1 MLELKGSARFL
12 LWLTVAQCLSH
23 AVHAEAVYQWK
34 DKDGQTVFS
43 QRPPQNAKA
52 TRVQAHAGKPAVDSN
67 QRLADQRKQL
77 SPSAPASKAEKPL
90 TPEEQAKLKDACAQ
104 AKNALKLL
112 QENNRPRYIDSNGQ
126 LDVMT
131 AALKAERI
139 ADAKRK
145 ANDYCR

>member
-1 MLELKGSARFL
+1 MLELKGSARFV
-12 LWLTVAQCLSH
+12 LWLTVAPCLSH

-34 DKDGQTVFS
+34 DQDGQTVFS
-43 QRPPQNAKA
+43 QRPPENAKA

-77 SPSAPASKAEKPL
+77 APSAL

-112 QENNRPRYIDSNGQ
+112 QENSRPRYIDSNGQ
-126 LDVMT
+126 LGVMT
-131 AALKAERI
+131 EALKAERI
-139 ADAKRK
+139 ADATRK